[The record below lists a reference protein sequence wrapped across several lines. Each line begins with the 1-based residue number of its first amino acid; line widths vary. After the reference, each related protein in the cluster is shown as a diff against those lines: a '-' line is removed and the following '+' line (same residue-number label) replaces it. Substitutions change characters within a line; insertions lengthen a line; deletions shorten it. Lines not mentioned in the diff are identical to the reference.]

1 MRSKQK
7 SRRGS
12 TLVLVALMLG
22 AFMAVAAIAADIGR
36 FYVVTG
42 ELQTGADAAALKGA
56 MVLQVTPSA
65 TPEPTVD
72 DSVIAW
78 VAGTNRSDGS
88 ALSVTAANVRLG
100 FWTPGSNGTPGTF
113 DLNLNGR
120 RANAVSVV
128 LERSPVGVFSQM
140 IGRTAG
146 LPLARTGIA
155 WIGNVSLNCM
165 RPWAFPYP
173 PFYRR
178 VNGVTTTTSPPPD
191 LDPTKMIQFQ
201 NTSVANRTFIVL
213 PPESAYPF
221 AFPNDSSWRGYNPPS
236 NANGNANSGKST
248 FEDMVSGCDGI
259 AVNSDAGNGNT
270 IPNSGNG
277 GGCGAPNQTACWT
290 LGVIEGTPGQGQ
302 QGPRPGICDLRT
314 SDAGCYANTTTSERG
329 VTVDI
334 AWSDIIGNG
343 QSVDFRYVGEFE
355 LKCFFSDPTMAQSCP
370 DIPGTQKNGYP
381 PGTIVGVAAG
391 LKSRVLN
398 PTDIISNAPSN
409 VQRLFL
415 VK

>member
-1 MRSKQK
+1 
-7 SRRGS
+7 
-12 TLVLVALMLG
+12 MLA
-22 AFMAVAAIAADIGR
+22 AFMGVAAIAADIGR

-42 ELQTGADAAALKGA
+42 ELQTAADAAALKGA
-56 MVLQVTPSA
+56 SVLQVANTA
-65 TPEPTVD
+65 TPEQMVD

-78 VAGTNRSDGS
+78 VGATNRADNNT
-88 ALSVTAANVRLG
+88 LSTTADSVVLG
-100 FWTPGSNGTPGTF
+100 FWTPGQNGALGSF
-113 DLNLNGR
+113 DPNLNGR
-120 RANAVSVV
+120 RANAVSVT
-128 LERSPVGVFSQM
+128 LSRKPVGVFSQM

-146 LPLARTGIA
+146 LPLARQGIA

-178 VNGVTTTTSPPPD
+178 VNPGAPNTNPLPD
-191 LDPTKMIQFQ
+191 LDPLAMIAFQ
-201 NTSVANRTFIVL
+201 KTSLANRTFIVL

-221 AFPNDSSWRGYNPPS
+221 PLPNDSSWRGYNPPS

-248 FEDMVSGCDGI
+248 FQDMVSGCDGI

-270 IPNSGNG
+270 VPNSGNG
-277 GGCGAPNQTACWT
+277 GACGAPNQTACWT
-290 LGVIEGTPGQGQ
+290 LDVINGAPAQGQ
-302 QGPRPGICDLRT
+302 SPARPGICAAFRGL
-314 SDAGCYANTTTSERG
+314 DAGCYANTTTQTRG

-334 AWSDIIGNG
+334 AWSDIVGNG

-355 LKCFFSDPTMAQSCP
+355 LQCFFSASNQTCA
-370 DIPGTQKNGYP
+370 DIPGPQKTGYP
-381 PGTIVGVAAG
+381 PGTVVGYASG
-391 LKSRVLN
+391 LKSRTLN
-398 PTDIISNAPSN
+398 PTDLISNAPSN